1 MSFPFSSAH
10 NRIAP
15 ETTGRGAL
23 QITSALL
30 VIAVAS
36 AAGPLALASLDGL
49 RASQS
54 TASALLP
61 PLGAWVLL
69 AAWALLFALLLSR
82 MQSIPAGRALAWAA
96 APHAL
101 LLPLLLLAFA
111 ASTPQFA
118 AWYQGSGW
126 SDKVMPGLAAS
137 YLLGVPLAGQ
147 MAILVVCGRR
157 WLLARLPLLAIL
169 AVALVLRASHLG
181 WGLPGLLHPDEH
193 RYLGPAIIMA
203 ARGDMN
209 PHYFENPS
217 LMIYLAFLLFRGLTP
232 QSIAFHTLDEVLLLG
247 IPDPRGDYLQMVALR
262 GVSVLA
268 GVLTVLMVYLAGK
281 ELFGKR
287 AGLLGACLL
296 TVSFLHVR
304 NSHYATNDVL
314 AVFFLS
320 ASFYYAVRVY
330 GDGRWQDYLMAGIA
344 GGLGVST
351 KYNAGVFVF
360 AIVAAHLM
368 RTMSDRKLRFSPV
381 AHLPLVAAGLFS
393 LASFVAGTPYSVLD
407 QRGFLEGFLDQVS
420 YGAQGWAGQV
430 VEPSYRLFLA
440 ALGQGFG
447 VLPLLLGVAGFLVAV
462 RESRFKGTL
471 LLATPVAYY
480 VFMSTQQLFFARFA
494 LPLLPFLSVAA
505 GLALDRAMAAM
516 PRGRPAAGLGA
527 VLIILAVAQPLW
539 LSVQHDR
546 LVGNEDTRLAAST
559 WMAQNLP
566 RTARVSMEGYA
577 QPDPKFGWRGFEA
590 EEVRIHWP
598 DTQDFEKEVLG
609 WGADYVV
616 VSNFGYGSLQANGPA
631 DGLPAPYDLLEE
643 RGELVAL
650 IAPGRGNRELPY
662 SLDDMYTPFWRLD
675 ERERPG
681 PTVRIYRMLGPIA
694 PVASSARAGNP

>member
-1 MSFPFSSAH
+1 M
-10 NRIAP
+10 
-15 ETTGRGAL
+15 
-23 QITSALL
+23 
-30 VIAVAS
+30 AVAS
-36 AAGPLALASLDGL
+36 AAGPAAQAALDAL
-49 RASQS
+49 RAPQS
-54 TASALLP
+54 LASALLP
-61 PLGAWVLL
+61 PLGAWALL

-82 MQSIPAGRALAWAA
+82 AASLPVGRALVWAA
-96 APHAL
+96 VPHAL
-101 LLPLLLLAFA
+101 LLPLLVLAFTA
-111 ASTPQFA
+111 RTPQFA
-118 AWYQGSGW
+118 AWYLGGGW
-126 SDKVMPGLAAS
+126 MDRVMPGLVAS
-137 YLLGVPLAGQ
+137 YLLLAPLAGQ
-147 MAILVVCGRR
+147 VAILIGYRRR
-157 WLLARLPLLAIL
+157 WLLRRLPLLAIL
-169 AVALVLRASHLG
+169 AVALALRVSHLG

-296 TVSFLHVR
+296 AVSFLQIR

-320 ASFYYAVRVY
+320 ASFYYAARVY
-330 GDGRWQDYLMAGIA
+330 SDGRWQGYLLAGVA

-351 KYNAGVFVF
+351 KYNAGVFVV
-360 AIVAAHLM
+360 AIVAAHLL
-368 RTMSDRKLRFSPV
+368 RTFPHSKLRFSPL
-381 AHLPLVAAGLFS
+381 AHLPLVAAGLVS
-393 LASFVAGTPYSVLD
+393 LAAFVAGTPYAVLD
-407 QRGFLEGFLDQVS
+407 QRGFLEGLRDQYS

-430 VEPSYRLFLA
+430 VEPSYRMFLG

-447 VLPLLLGVAGFLVAV
+447 ILPLLLGTAGFLVAL
-462 RESRFKGTL
+462 RESRLKGSL

-480 VFMSTQQLFFARFA
+480 LFMSGQQLFFARFA

-505 GLALDRAMAAM
+505 GLALDRLLVAM
-516 PRGRPAAGLGA
+516 PRGRPVALVGA
-527 VLIILAVAQPLW
+527 LALVVAVAQPLW

-546 LVGNEDTRLAAST
+546 LLGGEDTRLAASA
-559 WMAQNLP
+559 WMAQKLP
-566 RTARVSMEGYA
+566 RTATVSMESYA
-577 QPDPKFGWRGFEA
+577 QPDPKFGWKGFEA
-590 EEVRIHWP
+590 KEVRTHWP
-598 DTQDFEKEVLG
+598 GTRDFEGEVLG

-616 VSNFGYGSLQANGPA
+616 VSSFGYGPLMAGGPA
-631 DGLPAPYDLLEE
+631 DQLPAPYSLLEE

-650 IAPGRGNRELPY
+650 FAPGHGNRELPY
-662 SLDDMYTPFWRLD
+662 SLDDMYTPYWRLD

-681 PTVRIYRMLGPIA
+681 PTVRVYRMLGPVA
-694 PVASSARAGNP
+694 PGASSRDAGKP